1 MGLFLTY
8 CPHSEKNVKFDGA
21 MQFLGGQK
29 DKKMGINEKK
39 RVVNGN
45 LIQTFN

>member
-1 MGLFLTY
+1 MVRKCKIQFFFWGGGG
-8 CPHSEKNVKFDGA
+8 GA
-21 MQFLGGQK
+21 KRQ
-29 DKKMGINEKK
+29 KKMGINEKK

>member
-1 MGLFLTY
+1 MVRKCKIHFFFFWG
-8 CPHSEKNVKFDGA
+8 
-21 MQFLGGQK
+21 GGQK

-45 LIQTFN
+45 LI

>member
-1 MGLFLTY
+1 MQNAIFGGGG
-8 CPHSEKNVKFDGA
+8 GA
-21 MQFLGGQK
+21 KRQK
-29 DKKMGINEKK
+29 LGINEKK